1 MSYQKKPVLIRGT
14 VSRAEQPNIA
24 LASAAFV
31 VMAAVTQPA
40 FAAEHA
46 KKAETD
52 KTDVTQLEGVTAQA
66 KKAEPGSNPNADPE
80 APYKIDKSANGK
92 FTEPLLNVSKT
103 INVVGKEQMKD
114 AGVSALKDLMR
125 TQPGITLGTGENG
138 NQEGDRFL
146 IRGFDARGDT
156 FVDSMREPGMT
167 TRDVFATEQIE
178 ITKGP
183 SSTFGGRGTT
193 GGAINLVS
201 KKAQDT
207 NFARG
212 TLTLGNDKR
221 TTLDANRVVNDKLK
235 VRANVMLQ
243 DSEVAGRDEVFKKGH
258 GVAVA
263 ADYQATDKVN
273 VKVDYYHL
281 RGEAMPDRGQP
292 YTAAVQGTPAE
303 IDRSNFYGYKDRD
316 FMNTGADTLTA
327 AVDVELSENTRIN
340 SQTRVG
346 ETTNEYIVSNPAS
359 VRADGKVRPGTS
371 SADAKNRFVGHNT
384 QISHEFHK
392 GDVEHVVVAGVELT
406 KEDIKN
412 TPYTFASN
420 ASGAFDQDLQ
430 NPSITSG
437 PAITGRGQTSITD
450 IKTQSVYMMDTVKLN
465 PKWEVFGGV
474 RHDTFDI
481 KKQARDTGGNYVPNS
496 DPEAKNSFTN
506 GHIGAVF
513 KPKENGSIYA
523 SVSSSS
529 NIPGEMVDSGAPAYG
544 GLNITTEAAKPEK
557 NKSIEIGTKWNLA
570 NDNLALNAAVFR
582 TEKKNKIETTGGGA
596 SAVMHQVGAVK
607 INGAEVGVSGKITP
621 KLSLSG
627 GVVYMDTE
635 ITNSVNSANIG
646 KKLANIA
653 EKSASIQAKY
663 QATPQLAVG
672 GTLVH
677 TGKFKSGGNFEA
689 MDTRELPVSNRL
701 DLMAE
706 YKINKK
712 LSTQLNVNN
721 ATDKTIFEAVYPSGF
736 TYIAPGRTTN
746 VSLTYDF

>member
-1 MSYQKKPVLIRGT
+1 VSYQKKPVLIRGA

-31 VMAAVTQPA
+31 VMAAVSHPV
-40 FAAEHA
+40 FAADTT
-46 KKAETD
+46 KKTGEAA
-52 KTDVTQLEGVTAQA
+52 DVTQLEGVTAEA
-66 KKAEPGSNPNADPE
+66 TKAAPGSNPNADLE

-92 FTEPLLNVSKT
+92 FTEPLINVSKT
-103 INVVGKEQMKD
+103 ITVVGKEQMKD

-156 FVDSMREPGMT
+156 FVDGMREPGMT
-167 TRDVFATEQIE
+167 TRDIFATEQVE

-193 GGAINLVS
+193 GGAVNLVS

-212 TLTLGNDKR
+212 TLTLGDDKR

-235 VRANVMLQ
+235 VRTNVMVQ
-243 DSEVAGRDEVFKKGH
+243 DSDVAGRDEVFRKGH
-258 GVAVA
+258 GVALA

-273 VKVDYYHL
+273 VNVDYYHL

-292 YTAAVQGTPAE
+292 YTAAVQGTPAK

-316 FMNTGADTLTA
+316 FMDTGADTLTA
-327 AVDVELSENTRIN
+327 TVDVELSHNTRIN

-359 VRADGKVRPGTS
+359 VRPDGKVRPGTS
-371 SADAKNRFVGHNT
+371 SADANNKFIGHNT
-384 QISHEFHK
+384 QISHEFHA

-412 TPYTFASN
+412 TPYTFAST

-430 NPSITSG
+430 NPNLTQGS
-437 PAITGRGQTSITD
+437 PVTGRGNTSTTD
-450 IKTQSVYMMDTVKLN
+450 IKTQSLYLMDTVKLN

-481 KKQARDTGGNYVPNS
+481 EKEARDTGGNYVPNS
-496 DPEAKNSFTN
+496 DPKTKKSFTN
-506 GHIGAVF
+506 GHLGFVY

-529 NIPGEMVDSGAPAYG
+529 NVPGEAVDSGSPAYG
-544 GLNITTEAAKPEK
+544 GISTAVQAAKPEE
-557 NKSIEIGTKWNLA
+557 NKSFELGTKWNLA

-582 TEKKNKIETTGGGA
+582 TEKKNKIETTGRGA
-596 SAVMHQVGAVK
+596 NAVMHQVGAVK
-607 INGAEVGVSGKITP
+607 VDGIEVGLSGNVTP

-627 GVVYMDTE
+627 GAVYMDTE
-635 ITNSVNSANIG
+635 ITNSVNAANKG

-653 EKSASIQAKY
+653 EKSASVQAKY

-677 TGKFKSGGNFEA
+677 TGKFKGGLNFEA
-689 MDTRELPVSNRL
+689 MDNRELPASNRF

-712 LSTQLNVNN
+712 LSTQLNVKN